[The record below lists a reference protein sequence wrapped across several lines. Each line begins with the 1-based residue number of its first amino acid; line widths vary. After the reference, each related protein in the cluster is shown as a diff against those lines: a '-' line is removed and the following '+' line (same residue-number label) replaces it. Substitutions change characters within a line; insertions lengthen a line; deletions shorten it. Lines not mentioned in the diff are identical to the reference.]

1 MSRIW
6 WKPYLYISL
15 THSVAQ
21 NKKTSLPPAKAS
33 QELPPLHSSGQTG
46 CSEATTCSCCPSQL
60 FPPILPLKR
69 LRTLR
74 LCRPH
79 HNSQHMCTPLYCC
92 WTLHTNHFEAWA
104 ILSTQ
109 STRVAQVWFYDTQ
122 TGGLVECSSFGNL
135 KTQHMC
141 LYLRTKLQ
149 RFLDFQ
155 MKIFI
160 AFIHLLMV
168 IFSNTRKYWY
178 WIVYLWSVYIVNAL
192 SNMEYVKQFKLRIS
206 WLPSVQNIISIGLK
220 KLFILLSF

>member
-33 QELPPLHSSGQTG
+33 KELPPLHSSGQTG

-79 HNSQHMCTPLYCC
+79 HNSQHMCTHTVLLLNIAYKPLWGLSNTKHTKHKGC
-92 WTLHTNHFEAWA
+92 TSVILRHTNWWACWMFILWQFENPTHVFVPSNKIATFSW
-104 ILSTQ
+104 LSNEDIHCIHTF
-109 STRVAQVWFYDTQ
+109 VN
-122 TGGLVECSSFGNL
+122 G
-135 KTQHMC
+135 
-141 LYLRTKLQ
+141 
-149 RFLDFQ
+149 DFQ
-155 MKIFI
+155 
-160 AFIHLLMV
+160 
-168 IFSNTRKYWY
+168 
-178 WIVYLWSVYIVNAL
+178 
-192 SNMEYVKQFKLRIS
+192 
-206 WLPSVQNIISIGLK
+206 
-220 KLFILLSF
+220 